1 MKKYTDDYILAIRV
15 LRNKGRS
22 VDEVYRQF
30 NVKKPITKEYFKQ
43 IWNDQTRETIQPTGF
58 VSEMK
63 KKEIKEKKT
72 NKKPS
77 KRIMKFLKKLG
88 I

>member
-1 MKKYTDDYILAIRV
+1 
-15 LRNKGRS
+15 
-22 VDEVYRQF
+22 
-30 NVKKPITKEYFKQ
+30 
-43 IWNDQTRETIQPTGF
+43 
-58 VSEMK
+58 MK

-88 I
+88 IWIGIGG